1 MPTHPNRDAIYS
13 SIVGALPV
21 GPPAETEGRDAFA
34 RAALTQSRTAN
45 FEALEPAAAAGH
57 LAEVWDFVRAA
68 QTDASTVSVRQD
80 GSGASLLS
88 VMRDQPFIVDTIR
101 KALRAHGATNVRG
114 FHVVVRLVR
123 TGNDVRL
130 GSDGEGRPESVL
142 RFTFDGLD
150 PAWLSAVEDDLRDR
164 LRLAVGLVADFEAMT
179 ATIEATA
186 DSAFDVSGEDGIE
199 TAEFLRW
206 ILSDNFVILGISRF
220 APTGAAPILLGAD
233 RTTDSPLWPA
243 AEQAPFEGIVQVRK
257 DSVEVP
263 VHRNGRVDVI
273 RINLPTGQ
281 TVIRGL
287 FTHRALTQPCR
298 HLPILRRTLAAVL
311 ADSMQRPNSYRYRGL
326 ANIFDS
332 LPTEWLFAATTEEI
346 RSVIELVFDAEQDQQ
361 ARVHIAQRDF
371 GTTFTLISLPERRY
385 SDEVRSR
392 IVALLA
398 EITGATYTDS
408 GLFAGRFDSV
418 LLQIYQTGTRAL
430 TAEDKASLQTHV
442 AQLTTP
448 WSERVSE
455 AFGEAFGSHAPVM
468 LARYGEAFPTGYTEG
483 ISGAQAVRDIRQLE
497 ASRHDGQSSRTTAW
511 LGDVNG
517 SVHLRIYQSKE
528 VLLTDLMPVIDN
540 FGVVITDSSVF
551 AVKPRSLPPQH
562 IDLFR
567 VAHVPG
573 VQTPELL
580 ARSARF
586 EDGLAAVFGKHMA
599 SDPFNKLLLRA
610 NLSWQEVDLVR
621 AYFGYAKQLGLKHL
635 MVRVQDILL
644 NQAGCVTAIVSLFHA
659 KFNPELPGDRA
670 AAIASAQS
678 VVDERLRAIRT
689 NDEDVV
695 LRTLANL
702 VDASLRTNFYR
713 NDRVCHYISFKVDHA
728 KVKSMPVPRLMVEI
742 YVHHREVE
750 GLHLRGGPIARGGL
764 RYSDRADFRTEI
776 LGLVTTQMVKNV
788 VIVPEGSKGGFYI
801 KYTID
806 DPAERRR
813 KGDELYQILIRGML
827 DVTDNIVTVRDA
839 NGVARSEVVHPPR
852 VVHHDGND
860 PYLVVAA
867 DKGTAHLSDTAN
879 KLSLAYGFWLGD
891 AFASGGSKG
900 YDHKVIGITARGA
913 WVLVKRNFREMGL
926 DAHVD
931 EFTCMGVGDCGGDV
945 FGNGVIETDKM
956 KLQAAFNHVHIF
968 LDPNPD
974 AARTY
979 VERRRLFDGVLG
991 WDHYN
996 KALISAGGGVY
1007 DRKAKTIPLSPE
1019 VKAMLGTLEDELP
1032 PDQVMTLIL
1041 KMPVDLFWS
1050 GGIGT
1055 YVRASWET
1063 NADANDPPNDAVRI
1077 AAPELRCKCVGE
1089 GGNLGFTQN
1098 ARVEYALNGGRMN
1111 TDFVDNSGG
1120 VDTSDHEVNLKILLN
1135 PMVSSG
1141 RITEAQRNDFLRSM
1155 TDEVAQYVLEDNNSN
1170 GRLIS
1175 LDVVRSAR
1183 DPNPYGRAI
1192 DWLCN
1197 KGSVSRAFLCLPT
1210 DDDLRRRAASRQGLV
1225 RPEIATVQ
1233 AHVKMHVYKMLLA
1246 ETTENI
1252 TSAIPT
1258 FNDIVMNYFPPA
1270 VRTTYGADVPGHM
1283 LHKAIGMTVLL
1294 TTVATD
1300 AGSHY
1305 FPMMMDL
1312 TGASAA
1318 RAAGAWLHAMKLT
1331 GGNELKAALISAN
1344 ARPEGAYYAW
1354 TLYTDSLEA
1363 LVALWLAP
1371 GSPGPSAEDP
1381 ESFAAALAA
1390 LAANRT
1396 AADANSA
1403 RARVVQHVAKGIP
1416 EAVAARIV
1424 DASNAAQASE
1434 VCAVARARNESIQIA
1449 ARRYQAIGQ
1458 ASRLL
1463 AATRAGGRGE
1473 SRWDPVA
1480 RGILRLRYAALLR
1493 EVVTKVDAGSSLTLG
1508 VDRAAEALAAGPLKE
1523 IARIVDQ
1530 VVGETPDVASLL
1542 VGEQQIRA
1550 VM

>member
-1 MPTHPNRDAIYS
+1 MPNHPHRDTILS
-13 SIVGALPV
+13 KIMNALP
-21 GPPAETEGRDAFA
+21 PASPVDAEGRAAFA
-34 RAALTQSRTAN
+34 RAALSQSRTAS
-45 FEALEPAAAAGH
+45 FEAQTPEGVGAA
-57 LAEVWDFVRAA
+57 LAETWDFLRAAKADGPNVAVRAE
-68 QTDASTVSVRQD
+68 
-80 GSGASLLS
+80 GAGAVLLS
-88 VMRDQPFIVDTIR
+88 VMGDQPFIVDTVR
-101 KALRAHGATNVRG
+101 KALRAHGATQVGG
-114 FHVVVRLVR
+114 FHVVVRVVR
-123 TGNDVRL
+123 SGGVRL
-130 GSDGEGRPESVL
+130 GGDGEGRPESVL
-142 RFTFDGLD
+142 RFTFEGVDS
-150 PAWLSAVEDDLRDR
+150 AWLSAVEDDLRDR
-164 LRLAVGLVADFEAMT
+164 LRLAVATVADFEAMT
-179 ATIEATA
+179 AAIEATA
-186 DSAFDVSGEDGIE
+186 DAAFDVSGEDGIE

-206 ILSDNFVILGISRF
+206 MLSDNFVILGITRVLPDGTRTTF
-220 APTGAAPILLGAD
+220 GAD
-233 RTTDSPLWPA
+233 RSTDNPLWPPVELSA
-243 AEQAPFEGIVQVRK
+243 FDGIVQIRK
-257 DSVEVP
+257 GDVEAP

-273 RINLPTGQ
+273 RVALPSGNTI
-281 TVIRGL
+281 VRGL

-298 HLPILRRTLAAVL
+298 HLPILRRTLASVL
-311 ADSMQRPNSYRYRGL
+311 ADSRQRPNSYRYRGL

-332 LPTEWLFAATTEEI
+332 LPTEWLFSATPDQI

-361 ARVHIAQRDF
+361 ARVHVAQQD
-371 GTTFTLISLPERRY
+371 GGSTTFTLVSIPERRY
-385 SDEVRSR
+385 SEEVRGR
-392 IVALLA
+392 VLALLA
-398 EITGATYTDS
+398 TLTGATYTDS

-418 LLQIYQTGTRAL
+418 LLQVYQTGTRAL
-430 TAEDKASLQTHV
+430 SDVDTARLQEHV
-442 AQLTTP
+442 AELTTP
-448 WSERVSE
+448 WSERVGVAITG
-455 AFGEAFGSHAPVM
+455 AFGDTAPVM
-468 LARYGEAFPTGYTEG
+468 LARYGEAFPASYAETT
-483 ISGAQAVRDIRQLE
+483 SGEQSARDIRLLE
-497 ASRHDGQSSRTTAW
+497 ASRGDGIETRTSAW
-511 LGDVNG
+511 LGEVGGEIN
-517 SVHLRIYQSKE
+517 LRIYQSKD

-540 FGVVITDSSVF
+540 FGVVVTDSSVF
-551 AVKPRSLPPQH
+551 AVKPLGLPAQH
-562 IDLFR
+562 IDIFR
-567 VAHVPG
+567 VAYVPG
-573 VQTPELL
+573 VETPDLL
-580 ARSARF
+580 ARGERLEA
-586 EDGLAAVFGKHMA
+586 GLQAVFQKHMP

-610 NLSWQEVDLVR
+610 NLTWQEVDLVR

-635 MVRVQDILL
+635 MVRVQEILL
-644 NQAGCVTAIVSLFHA
+644 AQASCVSAIVQLFHA
-659 KFNPELPGDRA
+659 KFDPDLKVDRN
-670 AAIASAQS
+670 AAITSAQAA
-678 VVDERLRAIRT
+678 VDERLRAIRT

-713 NDRVCHYISFKVDHA
+713 TDRVCHYISFKVDHA
-728 KVKSMPVPRLMVEI
+728 KVKSMPVPRMMYEI

-764 RYSDRADFRTEI
+764 RFSDRADFRTEI

-806 DPAERRR
+806 DPKERKR

-827 DVTDNIVTVRDA
+827 DVTDNIVA
-839 NGVARSEVVHPPR
+839 GNVVHPPR

-879 KLSLAYGFWLGD
+879 ALSLAYGFWLGD

-900 YDHKVIGITARGA
+900 YDHKVVGITARGA

-926 DAHVD
+926 DAHKD

-974 AARTY
+974 PARSY

-991 WDHYN
+991 WDHYD
-996 KALISAGGGVY
+996 KSLISEGGGVF
-1007 DRKAKTIPLSPE
+1007 DRKAKTIPLSPQVRE
-1019 VKAMLGTLEDELP
+1019 MLGTLEAELT

-1077 AAPELRCKCVGE
+1077 SAPELRCKCVGE

-1098 ARVEYALNGGRMN
+1098 ARVEYALGGGRIN

-1135 PMVSSG
+1135 PMVASG
-1141 RITEAQRNDFLRSM
+1141 RITEQQRNDFLRSM

-1192 DWLCN
+1192 DWICN
-1197 KGSVSRAFLCLPT
+1197 KGNVTRAFLCLPT
-1210 DDDLRRRAASRQGLV
+1210 DDVLRRRSATRQGLV
-1225 RPEIATVQ
+1225 RPEIATLQ
-1233 AHVKMHVYKMLLA
+1233 AHVKMHVYKMLLN
-1246 ETTENI
+1246 ESPENI
-1252 TSAIPT
+1252 ARDIPT
-1258 FNDIVMNYFPPA
+1258 LNDIVMNYFPPA
-1270 VRTTYGADVPGHM
+1270 VRKTYAADVPGHM
-1283 LHKAIGMTVLL
+1283 LHRAIGMTVLL
-1294 TTVATD
+1294 TQVATD

-1312 TGASAA
+1312 TGASASQV
-1318 RAAGAWLHAMKLT
+1318 AGAWLHAMRLT
-1331 GGNELKAALISAN
+1331 GGEELKAQLIAAK
-1344 ARPEGAYYAW
+1344 ARPEGAYQAW
-1354 TLYTDSLEA
+1354 TIFTTGLEQ
-1363 LVALWLAP
+1363 LVASWLAP
-1371 GSPGPSAEDP
+1371 GSAGPLAEDP
-1381 ESFAAALAA
+1381 VAFAAALAA
-1390 LAANRT
+1390 LAKNRT
-1396 AADANSA
+1396 SAEAQEAAK
-1403 RARVVQHVAKGIP
+1403 RVSQHVANGIP
-1416 EAVAARIV
+1416 EDVAVRIV
-1424 DASNAAQASE
+1424 DASNAAHASE
-1434 VCAVARARNESIQIA
+1434 VCAVARARGEAVTAA
-1449 ARRYQAIGQ
+1449 ARRYQAVGQ

-1463 AATRAGGRGE
+1463 SATRAGGRGE

-1480 RGILRLRYAALLR
+1480 RGILRLRYTALLR
-1493 EVVTKVDAGSSLTLG
+1493 EVIARVDTGTSLALD
-1508 VDRAAEALAAGPLKE
+1508 VDRASEALAAGPLKNV
-1523 IARIVDQ
+1523 ARIVEQ

>member
-1 MPTHPNRDAIYS
+1 MPNHPHRD
-13 SIVGALPV
+13 SIITKIQGALPPG
-21 GPPAETEGRDAFA
+21 GPSEAEGRVAFA
-34 RAALTQSRTAN
+34 RATLSQSRTAS
-45 FEALEPAAAAGH
+45 FEALPPEAAGVA
-57 LAEVWDFVRAA
+57 LSEAWDFVCAARA
-68 QTDASTVSVRQD
+68 DGPNVSVRPD
-80 GSGASLLS
+80 GAGATLLS
-88 VMRDQPFIVDTIR
+88 VMGDQPFIVDTIR
-101 KALRAHGATNVRG
+101 KALRAHGATNVGG
-114 FHVVVRLVR
+114 FHVVLRIVR
-123 TGNDVRL
+123 TGQNVRL
-130 GSDGEGRPESVL
+130 GAEGEGRPESVL
-142 RFTFDGLD
+142 RFTFEGVD

-164 LRLAVGLVADFEAMT
+164 LRLAAAMVADFEAMT
-179 ATIEATA
+179 AAIEATA
-186 DSAFDVSGEDGIE
+186 DAAFDVSGEDGIE

-206 ILSDNFVILGISRF
+206 LLSDNFVILGITRSSAEGVAVNF
-220 APTGAAPILLGAD
+220 GAD
-233 RTTDSPLWPA
+233 RVTDSPLWPA
-243 AEQAPFEGIVQVRK
+243 AELAAFAGIVQVRK
-257 DSVEVP
+257 GAVEAP
-263 VHRNGRVDVI
+263 VHRNGRVDVV
-273 RINLPTGQ
+273 RISLPSGQ

-298 HLPILRRTLAAVL
+298 HLPILRRTLAGVL
-311 ADSMQRPNSYRYRGL
+311 ADSLQRPNSYRYRGL

-332 LPTEWLFAATTEEI
+332 LPTEWLFSATADQI

-361 ARVHIAQRDF
+361 ARVHVAQQDN
-371 GTTFTLISLPERRY
+371 GSTTFTLISIPERRY
-385 SDEVRSR
+385 SEDVRTR
-392 IVALLA
+392 VLTLLTTL
-398 EITGATYTDS
+398 TGATYTAS

-418 LLQIYQTGTRAL
+418 LLQIYQTGTRL
-430 TAEDKASLQTHV
+430 LSPEDTERLQAHV
-442 AQLTTP
+442 AELTTP
-448 WSERVSE
+448 WSERVGVAVRA
-455 AFGEAFGSHAPVM
+455 AFEDNAPVM
-468 LARYGEAFPTGYTEG
+468 LARYGEAFPASYAEST
-483 ISGAQAVRDIRQLE
+483 SGEQSVCDIRLLE
-497 ASRHDGQSSRTTAW
+497 ASRGDGIHSRTAAW
-511 LGDVNG
+511 LGEVGGEMN
-517 SVHLRIYQSKE
+517 LRIYQSKD

-540 FGVVITDSSVF
+540 FGVVISDSSVV
-551 AVKPRSLPPQH
+551 AVKPLGVAQQH
-562 IDLFR
+562 IDIFR
-567 VAHVPG
+567 VAYVPG
-573 VQTPELL
+573 VETAELL
-580 ARSARF
+580 ARGDQLVA
-586 EDGLAAVFGKHMA
+586 GLQAVFEQHMP
-599 SDPFNKLLLRA
+599 SDPLNKLLLRA
-610 NLSWQEVDLVR
+610 NLRWQEVDLVR

-635 MVRVQDILL
+635 MGRVQEILL
-644 NQAGCVTAIVSLFHA
+644 AQAPCVSAIVALFHA
-659 KFNPELPGDRA
+659 KFDPDLKVDRTT
-670 AAIASAQS
+670 AITSAQAA
-678 VVDERLRAIRT
+678 VDERLRAIRT

-702 VDASLRTNFYR
+702 VDASIRTNFYR
-713 NDRVCHYISFKVDHA
+713 TDRVCHYISFKVDHA
-728 KVKSMPVPRLMVEI
+728 KIKTMPVPRLMVEI

-764 RYSDRADFRTEI
+764 RFSDRADFRTEI

-806 DPAERRR
+806 DPKERRR

-827 DVTDNIVTVRDA
+827 DVTDNIV
-839 NGVARSEVVHPPR
+839 NGEVVHPPR
-852 VVHHDGND
+852 VVHLDGND

-926 DAHVD
+926 DAHKD

-974 AARTY
+974 AARSYT
-979 VERRRLFDGVLG
+979 ERRRLFDGVLG
-991 WDHYN
+991 WDHYD
-996 KALISAGGGVY
+996 KSLISEGGGVF
-1007 DRKAKTIPLSPE
+1007 DRKAKTIPLSPQ
-1019 VKAMLGTLEDELP
+1019 VRAMLGTLESELT

-1063 NADANDPPNDAVRI
+1063 NADANDPPNDGVRI

-1098 ARVEYALNGGRMN
+1098 ARVEYALSGGRLN

-1135 PMVSSG
+1135 PMVASG
-1141 RITEAQRNDFLRSM
+1141 RITEEQRNTFLRSM
-1155 TDEVAQYVLEDNNSN
+1155 TDEVAEYVLEDNNAN

-1197 KGSVSRAFLCLPT
+1197 KGNVTRGFLCLPT
-1210 DDDLRRRAASRQGLV
+1210 DDVLRRRAATGQGLV
-1225 RPEIATVQ
+1225 RPELATVQ

-1246 ETTENI
+1246 ESAENV
-1252 TSAIPT
+1252 AKALPT

-1270 VRTTYGADVPGHM
+1270 VRKTYAADVPTHM
-1283 LHKAIGMTVLL
+1283 LHRAIGMTVLL
-1294 TTVATD
+1294 TQVASD

-1318 RAAGAWLHAMKLT
+1318 QVAGAWLHAMELT
-1331 GGNELKAALISAN
+1331 GGQTLKAQLIA
-1344 ARPEGAYYAW
+1344 AKAQPHGAYVAW
-1354 TLYTDSLEA
+1354 TWFTDGLES
-1363 LVALWLAP
+1363 LVASWLAP
-1371 GSPGPSAEDP
+1371 GSAGPAAENPDD
-1381 ESFAAALAA
+1381 FAQALAA
-1390 LAANRT
+1390 LAKSRSLAET
-1396 AADANSA
+1396 QAAAKQ
-1403 RARVVQHVAKGIP
+1403 VVKYVAAGIP
-1416 EAVAARIV
+1416 EAIATQIV
-1424 DASNAAQASE
+1424 DATNAAAASQ
-1434 VCAVARARNESIQIA
+1434 VCAVARARGESIADA
-1449 ARRYQAIGQ
+1449 AVRYQAVGQ

-1493 EVVTKVDAGSSLTLG
+1493 EVIAHVDTGNALTLG
-1508 VDRAAEALAAGPLKE
+1508 VDRAAEALTAGPLKNV
-1523 IARIVDQ
+1523 ARIVEQ

>member
-1 MPTHPNRDAIYS
+1 MPNHPHRD
-13 SIVGALPV
+13 SIITKIQSALPPGTPGDSV
-21 GPPAETEGRDAFA
+21 GRLAFT
-34 RAALTQSRTAN
+34 RAALSQSRTAS
-45 FEALEPAAAAGH
+45 FEALAPDVVGAALGEA
-57 LAEVWDFVRAA
+57 WDFVRAA
-68 QTDASTVSVRQD
+68 RADGPNVSVRQE
-80 GSGASLLS
+80 GSSGVLLS
-88 VMRDQPFIVDTIR
+88 VMGDQPFIVDTIR
-101 KALRAHGATNVRG
+101 KALRAHGATNVAG
-114 FHVVVRLVR
+114 FHVVLRIVR
-123 TGNDVRL
+123 TGENVRL

-142 RFTFDGLD
+142 RFTFAGVD

-164 LRLAVGLVADFEAMT
+164 LRLAARIVADFESMT
-179 ATIEATA
+179 AAILATA
-186 DSAFDVSGEDGIE
+186 DAAFDLNGAEGME
-199 TAEFLRW
+199 AAEFLRW
-206 ILSDNFVILGISRF
+206 ILADNFVILGITRSS
-220 APTGAAPILLGAD
+220 TEGTTTLGAD
-233 RTTDSPLWPA
+233 CVTDSPLWPA
-243 AEQAPFEGIVQVRK
+243 AEPTGFAGIVQVRK
-257 DSVEVP
+257 GAVEAP
-263 VHRNGRVDVI
+263 VHRNGRIDVV
-273 RINLPTGQ
+273 RVSLPSGQ

-298 HLPILRRTLAAVL
+298 HLPILRRTLDTSL
-311 ADSMQRPNSYRYRGL
+311 ADSRQRPNSYRYRGL

-332 LPTEWLFAATTEEI
+332 LPTEWLFSATHDQIT
-346 RSVIELVFDAEQDQQ
+346 SVIELVFEAEQDQQ
-361 ARVHIAQRDF
+361 ARVHVAQQD
-371 GTTFTLISLPERRY
+371 GGDTTFTLVSIPERRY
-385 SDEVRSR
+385 SEEVRSR
-392 IVALLA
+392 VLALLGSL
-398 EITGATYTDS
+398 TGATYTDS

-430 TAEDKASLQTHV
+430 TAEDTARLQADV
-442 AQLTTP
+442 AELTTP
-448 WSERVSE
+448 WSERVGGTIGS
-455 AFGEAFGSHAPVM
+455 AFGDNAPVM
-468 LARYGEAFPTGYTEG
+468 LARYGEAFPASYADNT
-483 ISGAQAVRDIRQLE
+483 SGEQSAHDIRHLE
-497 ASRHDGQSSRTTAW
+497 ASRGDGTHTATTAW
-511 LGDVNG
+511 LGEAG
-517 SVHLRIYQSKE
+517 GELSLRIYQSKD

-540 FGVVITDSSVF
+540 FGVVITDSSVVEVRPL
-551 AVKPRSLPPQH
+551 ALPVQH
-562 IDLFR
+562 IDIFR
-567 VAHVPG
+567 VAYVPG
-573 VQTPELL
+573 VETGDLL
-580 ARSARF
+580 ARRHHLV
-586 EDGLAAVFGKHMA
+586 DGLEAVFRLDMP

-610 NLSWQEVDLVR
+610 NLRWQEVDLVR
-621 AYFGYAKQLGLKHL
+621 AYFGYARQLGLKHVT
-635 MVRVQDILL
+635 VRVQEILL
-644 NQAGCVTAIVSLFHA
+644 AQASCVAAIVALFHA
-659 KFNPELPGDRA
+659 KFDPDLQGDRA
-670 AAIASAQS
+670 AAIAAAQS

-702 VDASLRTNFYR
+702 VDASIRTNFYR
-713 NDRVCHYISFKVDHA
+713 TDRVCHYISFKVDHS
-728 KVKSMPVPRLMVEI
+728 KIKTMPVPRLMVEI

-764 RYSDRADFRTEI
+764 RFSDRADFRTEI

-806 DPAERRR
+806 DPKERRR

-827 DVTDNIVTVRDA
+827 DVTDNIV
-839 NGVARSEVVHPPR
+839 NGIVVHPPR

-913 WVLVKRNFREMGL
+913 WVLVKRLFREMGL
-926 DAHVD
+926 DAHTD

-974 AARTY
+974 AARSF

-991 WDHYN
+991 WEHYD
-996 KALISAGGGVY
+996 KSLISEGGGVF
-1007 DRKAKTIPLSPE
+1007 DRKAKTIPLSPQ
-1019 VKAMLGTLEDELP
+1019 VRAMLGTLETELAP
-1032 PDQVMTLIL
+1032 EQVMTLIL

-1063 NADANDPPNDAVRI
+1063 NADANDPPNDSVRI
-1077 AAPELRCKCVGE
+1077 SAPELRCKCVGE

-1098 ARVEYALNGGRMN
+1098 ARVEYALNGGRIN

-1135 PMVSSG
+1135 PMVASG
-1141 RITEAQRNDFLRSM
+1141 RITEEQRNTFLRSM
-1155 TDEVAQYVLEDNNSN
+1155 TDEVAEYVLEDNNAN

-1192 DWLCN
+1192 DWVCN
-1197 KGSVSRAFLCLPT
+1197 KGNVTRAFLCLPT
-1210 DDDLRRRAASRQGLV
+1210 DDVLRRRAASGQGLV
-1225 RPEIATVQ
+1225 RPELATVQ

-1246 ETTENI
+1246 ESAENVAKALP
-1252 TSAIPT
+1252 S

-1270 VRTTYGADVPGHM
+1270 VRKTYAADVPNHM
-1283 LHKAIGMTVLL
+1283 LHRAIGMTVLL
-1294 TTVATD
+1294 TQVASD

-1318 RAAGAWLHAMKLT
+1318 QVAGAWLHAMELT
-1331 GGNELKAALISAN
+1331 GGEAMKAELIAAK
-1344 ARPEGAYYAW
+1344 ARPHGAYVAW
-1354 TLYTDSLEA
+1354 TLFTAGIES
-1363 LVALWLAP
+1363 LVASWLAP
-1371 GSPGPSAEDP
+1371 GSPGPAAENPADI
-1381 ESFAAALAA
+1381 AAALAA
-1390 LAANRT
+1390 LARNRNVAEAQQ
-1396 AADANSA
+1396 AAKTVA
-1403 RARVVQHVAKGIP
+1403 QHVAAGIP
-1416 EAVAARIV
+1416 EGVAVRIV
-1424 DASNAAQASE
+1424 DSTNAAAASQ
-1434 VCAVARARNESIQIA
+1434 VCAVARARGESIGDA
-1449 ARRYQAIGQ
+1449 ALRYQAVGQ

-1480 RGILRLRYAALLR
+1480 RGILRLRYSALLR
-1493 EVVTKVDAGSSLTLG
+1493 EVIARVDTGNSLALG
-1508 VDRAAEALAAGPLKE
+1508 VDRAAEALAAGPLKNV
-1523 IARIVDQ
+1523 ARIVEQ
-1530 VVGETPDVASLL
+1530 VVGEAPDVASLL